1 MYPNL
6 LKHPLECAMAFENWY
21 YLKLLDYKNWPTS
34 YISTQCKQGRSDD
47 SLHLEFRHFI
57 KLLTM

>member
-1 MYPNL
+1 
-6 LKHPLECAMAFENWY
+6 MAFENWY

-57 KLLTM
+57 NLLTMDGVR